1 MVNSSNQEKE
11 LHLLSD
17 VEDLPFDAAASIQGG
32 AAMELYRH
40 PNLKGDRLAAFDGG
54 GVRSMSGNANNQA
67 TSVRIEEG
75 RWQFFDLP
83 GWPSIFGRPIGRAV
97 TLGRGTY
104 DFRSF
109 KLDDRVS
116 SFRRVG

>member
-1 MVNSSNQEKE
+1 MSNKINQTKDFDNI
-11 LHLLSD
+11 LD
-17 VEDLPFDAAASIQGG
+17 VEDLSCDTAANIQGG

-40 PNLKGDRLAAFDGG
+40 PQLKGDRLAAFDGG

-67 TSVRIEEG
+67 TSVRINEG

-83 GWPSIFGRPIGRAV
+83 GWPSILGRPIGRSV

-104 DFRSF
+104 DFRSYN
-109 KLDDRVS
+109 LDDRVS